1 MTRTIE
7 ETQAKAAVLREALPY
22 IKQFKKQRVVI
33 KVGGELFHDEAAA
46 RSLAEDLGFLRAVG
60 VNVVLVHG
68 GGPQISRTMKK
79 FGKDP
84 IFVKGQR
91 VTDAE
96 TLELTAMVL
105 LGEINRKIVA
115 LLNSTGTSAIGL
127 SGVDD
132 SLLKVTQR
140 DPNLGYVGEVTSINT
155 APIDNLLAHQYI
167 PVIASLGVDASGT
180 TYNVNADAAAG
191 KIAVAIQA
199 EKFVLLTNVPGLY
212 ETFGDEDSLISEID
226 TKGLIRLISHDKL
239 SEGMI
244 PKVESIISAING
256 GVAQA
261 HILDGRVKHALLL
274 EVFTPEGIGTMI
286 QDRLHHD

>member
-22 IKQFKKQRVVI
+22 IKQFKNQRVVI
-33 KVGGELFHDEAAA
+33 KVGGELFQDEAAA
-46 RSLAEDLGFLRAVG
+46 RSLVEDLGFLRSVG

-68 GGPQISRTMKK
+68 GGPQISRAMKK

-84 IFVKGQR
+84 VFVKGQR

-105 LGEINRKIVA
+105 LGEINRSIVA
-115 LLNSTGTSAIGL
+115 LLSSTGTAAIGI
-127 SGVDD
+127 SGIDH
-132 SLLKVTQR
+132 SLLKVRQK
-140 DPNLGYVGEVTSINT
+140 DPDLGYVGEVVGINT
-155 APIDNLLAHQYI
+155 APIDNLLSHGYV
-167 PVIASLGVDASGT
+167 PVIASLGIDASGSS
-180 TYNVNADAAAG
+180 YNINADTAAG
-191 KIAVAIQA
+191 KIAVAIHAQ
-199 EKFVLLTNVPGLY
+199 KLVLLTNVPGLY
-212 ETFGDEDSLISEID
+212 ETFGDDDSLISEID

-256 GVAQA
+256 GVSQA

-274 EVFTPEGIGTMI
+274 EIFTPEGIGTMI
-286 QDRLHHD
+286 QDRISHD